1 MSDLSQFKLR
11 IKNDLR
17 IRLEAA
23 ADIRKV
29 SANFEAVQRLED
41 SFLKQDRMFGT
52 DATMSMIKTFAAVVN
67 AVEDHN
73 GAKWNED
80 EATRST
86 VNMAL
91 LGLIGIDGK
100 IIARND
106 KYLREH
112 RKQIAQNLIMAALKF
127 GGYDADITAKVEQ
140 LTSGD
145 K

>member
-23 ADIRKV
+23 ADIRGV

-52 DATMSMIKTFAAVVN
+52 DATMSLIKTIAAVIS
-67 AVEDHN
+67 AVEDHKD
-73 GAKWNED
+73 AKWNED
-80 EATRST
+80 EATKT
-86 VNMAL
+86 AVHMAL
-91 LGLIGIDGK
+91 YRLIGDDGK
-100 IIARND
+100 LIARND
-106 KYLREH
+106 EYRRQHHREV
-112 RKQIAQNLIMAALKF
+112 AQDMVMAALRL
-127 GGYDADITAKVEQ
+127 GEYDTDTMVKVEN
-140 LTSGD
+140 LINGD